1 MLSKIFSCCFLG
13 LEGYCVEIE
22 TFISNGLPSCSIVG
36 LPDASVNESKERVR
50 SAVKNSGYEFPL
62 SRITVNMAP
71 ADIRKEG
78 AFYDLPIALGILLSS
93 GQISPACSLEDTAFI
108 GELSLGGQLKSVKGV
123 LTMAIALKQMGF
135 AKIVLP
141 EENVEEAYM
150 VEGMKVYGIKSLAN
164 AADLLQNPDRFVSG
178 KVKDKGAGNAP
189 PSGPKLDLCDVK
201 GQENAKRA
209 LEIAAAGMH
218 NIILIGPPGSGKTM
232 LAKRLPTILPDLN
245 PEQALEVT
253 KIYSIAGKLK
263 GKSVIKI
270 PPFRTP
276 HHTIS
281 AASLVGGGALPKPGE
296 ISLAHHGVLYLDEMP
311 EFPRRSLEALRQP
324 VENETITVA
333 RVNAT
338 FSFPAKF
345 LLAASSNPCPC
356 GHYGDNKRECRCSP
370 RDIQRYFGRI
380 SGPLMDRID
389 LQVEVSRVELEDLE
403 QRSSGLT
410 SSQVKERV
418 IRARKI
424 QYNRLKDKGIMY
436 NSQLSIK
443 DIEEICA
450 VSSAAMEFVS
460 NAYKKLALSARGYV
474 KVLKLARTIADL
486 EGRDSVGEA
495 DIAEALQYRI
505 SG

>member
-1 MLSKIFSCCFLG
+1 MLSRIFSCCFFG

-22 TFISNGLPSCSIVG
+22 TYISRGLPSCSIVG
-36 LPDASVNESKERVR
+36 LPDVSVNESKERVR
-50 SAVKNSGYEFPL
+50 SAIKNSGFEFPL

-78 AFYDLPIALGILLSS
+78 ALYDLPIALGILLSS
-93 GQISPACSLEDTAFI
+93 GQVTPGTKLDGTAFI
-108 GELSLGGQLKSVKGV
+108 GELSLGGQLKAVKGV
-123 LTMAIALKQMGF
+123 LTMVISLKEMGIS
-135 AKIVLP
+135 KIVLP
-141 EENVEEAYM
+141 ADNAGEASM
-150 VEGMKVYGIKSLAN
+150 VEGMAVYGVKSLQQTVE
-164 AADLLQNPDRFVSG
+164 LIKNPDSFISC
-178 KVKDKGAGNAP
+178 KDGNKRTKYHEDTAQ
-189 PSGPKLDLCDVK
+189 GLDLADVK
-201 GQENAKRA
+201 GQECAKRA

-245 PEQALEVT
+245 PQQALEVT

-263 GKSVIKI
+263 GKSIIKR

-281 AASLVGGGALPKPGE
+281 AASLVGGGGIPRPGE

-311 EFPRRSLEALRQP
+311 EFPKRSLEALRQP
-324 VENETITVA
+324 VENETVTLT

-345 LLAASSNPCPC
+345 LLAASANPCPC
-356 GHYGDNKRECRCSP
+356 GYYGDNTRECRCSP

-389 LQVEVSRVELEDLE
+389 LQVEVSRVEPEDLE
-403 QRSSGLT
+403 QKCGGLT
-410 SSQVKERV
+410 SVQVKERV
-418 IRARKI
+418 MGARRL
-424 QYNRLKDKGIMY
+424 QYNRLGGINRTY
-436 NSQLSIK
+436 NSQLSIG
-443 DIEEICA
+443 DIEKVCL
-450 VSSAAMEFVS
+450 VNPDAMDFINS
-460 NAYKKLALSARGYV
+460 AYKKLALSARGYV
-474 KVLKLARTIADL
+474 KVLKLARTIADI
-486 EGRDSVGEA
+486 EGRDNVEKE

-505 SG
+505 TG